1 MRNLHPVIQRMICET
16 AKMYAITE
24 VDSYLHI
31 DNFMSINKRK
41 FKPNAR
47 VAFAE
52 RVIAEAATTTP
63 AATPAAPAAPAA
75 PAEPP
80 AAPEGIQRTWGQAFS
95 DFAKGGFSGLTKGKS
110 DIFRNY
116 TLAMQNLGQ
125 MVNLIN
131 QHNESESPE
140 LLEALKKSLSTVLQ
154 ELKGKE
160 KIIKTLNANMQSVAY
175 EKSKGLTSG
184 TRQSVDMQNLK
195 NINLSN
201 FNIYNI
207 AVNNPQ
213 LAYILSKNQIQ
224 FNFNN
229 DVPKDAVT
237 RDNVMKFVK
246 QYKTKF
252 FQTDKPLFD
261 ANNIDEDLIYRY
273 LKFTNRFE
281 DAAAIGANI
290 AAPTAPEVKTK
301 PEEKTETKPEE
312 KTDTTAKPAA
322 MAKEHYELYLS
333 GIITEAQ
340 YNKFKKKK

>member
-47 VAFAE
+47 VTFAE
-52 RVIAEAATTTP
+52 RVIAEAATTP
-63 AATPAAPAAPAA
+63 AATPAAPAAA

-184 TRQSVDMQNLK
+184 TRESVDMQNLK
-195 NINLSN
+195 NIDLNSN

-207 AVNNPQ
+207 AVSKPQ
-213 LAYILSKNQIQ
+213 LAYILSDNQIK
-224 FNFNN
+224 FNFMK
-229 DVPKDAVT
+229 DVPDDIKG
-237 RDNVMKFVK
+237 NVKKFAT
-246 QYKTKF
+246 QYKEKF
-252 FQTDKPLFD
+252 FKADKPLFD

-273 LKFTNRFE
+273 LKFTNRFQ
-281 DAAAIGANI
+281 DAAAIGAKI
-290 AAPTAPEVKTK
+290 AP
-301 PEEKTETKPEE
+301 
-312 KTDTTAKPAA
+312 PAA

>member
-1 MRNLHPVIQRMICET
+1 MKNLHPVIQRMICET

-52 RVIAEAATTTP
+52 RVIAEAA
-63 AATPAAPAAPAA
+63 PAAPAATPAA

-184 TRQSVDMQNLK
+184 TRESVDMQNLK
-195 NINLSN
+195 NIDLSK

-207 AVNNPQ
+207 AVSKPQ
-213 LAYILSKNQIQ
+213 LAYILSDNQIK
-224 FNFNN
+224 FNFVK
-229 DVPKDAVT
+229 DVPDEIKQ
-237 RDNVMKFVK
+237 NVKKFAA
-246 QYKTKF
+246 QYKEKF
-252 FQTDKPLFD
+252 FGADKPLFD
-261 ANNIDEDLIYRY
+261 ANNIDVDLIYRY
-273 LKFTNRFE
+273 LKFTNRFG
-281 DAAAIGANI
+281 DAAKIGAGLPDPAPPAPP
-290 AAPTAPEVKTK
+290 AAPPAEPPAEPAAT
-301 PEEKTETKPEE
+301 
-312 KTDTTAKPAA
+312 PAA

-340 YNKFKKKK
+340 YNKFKKRK

>member
-52 RVIAEAATTTP
+52 RVIAEAATTP
-63 AATPAAPAAPAA
+63 AAAPAAPAA

-184 TRQSVDMQNLK
+184 TRESVDMQNLK
-195 NINLSN
+195 TINLSN

-207 AVNNPQ
+207 AVNKPQ

-229 DVPKDAVT
+229 DVPKDPVT
-237 RDNVMKFVK
+237 KANVMKFVK

-252 FQTDKPLFD
+252 FEADKPLFD

-281 DAAAIGANI
+281 DAATLGAKI
-290 AAPTAPEVKTK
+290 TPPAAPA
-301 PEEKTETKPEE
+301 EEKKSGGET
-312 KTDTTAKPAA
+312 TDTTAKAEPAA

>member
-52 RVIAEAATTTP
+52 RVIAEAAAP
-63 AATPAAPAAPAA
+63 AATPATPAA

-229 DVPKDAVT
+229 DVPKDPVT
-237 RDNVMKFVK
+237 KANVMKFVK

-252 FQTDKPLFD
+252 FEADKPLFD
-261 ANNIDEDLIYRY
+261 ANNIDKDLIYRY

-281 DAAAIGANI
+281 DAATIGAKI
-290 AAPTAPEVKTK
+290 TPTAPTK
-301 PEEKTETKPEE
+301 PT
-312 KTDTTAKPAA
+312 TDTTAKVETAP

>member
-52 RVIAEAATTTP
+52 RVIAEAAAP
-63 AATPAAPAAPAA
+63 AATPATPAA

-229 DVPKDAVT
+229 DVPKDAVI
-237 RDNVMKFVK
+237 RDNVIKFVK

-252 FQTDKPLFD
+252 FQPDKPLFD
-261 ANNIDEDLIYRY
+261 TNNIDEDLIYRY

-281 DAAAIGANI
+281 DAATIGAKI
-290 AAPTAPEVKTK
+290 AAPTAPT
-301 PEEKTETKPEE
+301 EEKKPTDPKPTEPEPTDPKPTEPE
-312 KTDTTAKPAA
+312 PKPAT

>member
-52 RVIAEAATTTP
+52 RVIAEAAAP
-63 AATPAAPAAPAA
+63 AATPATPAA

-229 DVPKDAVT
+229 DVKKEL

-246 QYKTKF
+246 QYKENF
-252 FQTDKPLFD
+252 FQPDKPLFD
-261 ANNIDEDLIYRY
+261 ANNIDKDLIYRY

-281 DAAAIGANI
+281 DAATIGAKI
-290 AAPTAPEVKTK
+290 TPTAPTK
-301 PEEKTETKPEE
+301 PTTEP
-312 KTDTTAKPAA
+312 TDPAKVETAPTEPAKVETA
-322 MAKEHYELYLS
+322 TMAKEHYELYLS